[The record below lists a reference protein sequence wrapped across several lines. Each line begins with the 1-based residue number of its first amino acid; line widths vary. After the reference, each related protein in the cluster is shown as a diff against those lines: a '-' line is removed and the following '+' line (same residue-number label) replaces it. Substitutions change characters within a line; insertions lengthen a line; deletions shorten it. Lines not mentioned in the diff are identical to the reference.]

1 VIVSETSEES
11 SEALREPIHPEQLAY
26 VIYTSGSTGQPKGVG
41 VTHRNLARLF
51 DATEDWFR
59 FGPDDVWTLFHSYA
73 FDFSVWEL
81 FGALV
86 HGGRVV
92 VVPQAVARDA
102 KAFHALLRRERVTVL
117 NQTPSAFMALM
128 HVDGAADQPA
138 DTLRAVIFGGEK
150 LEPAA
155 LARWHAARAARAPM
169 LINMYG
175 ITETTVHVTYRPLA
189 RSDIDGEAPL
199 SVIGVPIPDLTL
211 HVLGPDMNPVP
222 AGGLGELH
230 VGGAGLARGYLD
242 RAELTAERFV
252 PDPYGPPGAR
262 LYRSG
267 DLARR
272 LPNGEIEYIG
282 RNDGQVKIRGFRV
295 ELGEIE
301 AVLLGHPDL
310 REVAVVAL
318 DDEHGGKR
326 LAAYVVADQTAK
338 VDAHALRFE
347 IEQRLPAHMV
357 PSTFTFLAGLPLT
370 VNGKLDRKALPQP
383 VQTETTYV
391 EPRTDTER
399 ALCRIW
405 ADVLEV
411 PVVGAQ
417 DNFFALGGHSLSAV
431 RASFRL
437 SEELGRDVALAALFA
452 HPTVAALA
460 GHLDASDGLADG
472 RSAISL
478 SSLLDG
484 LE

>member
-1 VIVSETSEES
+1 
-11 SEALREPIHPEQLAY
+11 LHEPIHPEQLAY

-51 DATEDWFR
+51 DATQDWLR

-92 VVPQAVARDA
+92 VVPQLIARDA
-102 KAFHALLRRERVTVL
+102 TAFHALLRHQRVTVL

-128 HVDGAADQPA
+128 HVDGAADFPA
-138 DTLRAVIFGGEK
+138 DTLRTVIFGGEK

-155 LARWHAARAARAPM
+155 LARWHAARGSSAPT
-169 LINMYG
+169 LVNMYG

-211 HVLGPDMNPVP
+211 HVLGSDMNPVP

-242 RAELTAERFV
+242 RAGLTAERFV
-252 PDPYGPPGAR
+252 PDPYGLPGGR

-310 REVAVVAL
+310 REAAVVAL
-318 DDEHGGKR
+318 DDEHGGNR
-326 LAAYVVADQTAK
+326 LAAYVAGDQTK
-338 VDAHALRFE
+338 IDADALRLH

-370 VNGKLDRKALPQP
+370 VNGKLDRKALPRP
-383 VQTETTYV
+383 VSTETAFV

-399 ALCRIW
+399 VLCRIW
-405 ADVLEV
+405 ADVLNV
-411 PVVGAQ
+411 PAVGAQ
-417 DNFFALGGHSLSAV
+417 DNFFVLGGHSLSAV

-437 SEELGRDVALAALFA
+437 SEELGRDVGLAALFA

-460 GHLDASDGLADG
+460 GHLDASDVFADE

-478 SSLLDG
+478 SSLLEG
-484 LE
+484 LD